1 MAAIDQTKDATKNI
15 CWARGDSDAKGF
27 VVQDSAGVAVNIT
40 GFSFRL
46 TVNTD
51 KNPTQNVGEELFT
64 IVGVITDAVNGK
76 VAFAPT
82 STDTDQIPG
91 KYFYDVEQTDGSGLI
106 STVIKGVAQIIQDI
120 SK

>member
-1 MAAIDQTKDATKNI
+1 MAAIDQTANTAKSI
-15 CWARGDSDAKGF
+15 CWARGDSNAIGF
-27 VVQDSAGVAVNIT
+27 IIKTNLGVVIDIS

-51 KNPTQNVGEELFT
+51 KNPSPGTELFNV
-64 IVGVITDAVNGK
+64 VGVITDAANGE
-76 VAFAPT
+76 VGFAPT
-82 STDTDQIPG
+82 VSNTSQTPG

-106 STVIKGVAQIIQDI
+106 STLIKGKCEIIQDI